1 MLHRL
6 QIFQKIYYG
15 WFILIIAGLGVFF
28 SGPGQTYSNSQFID
42 EYIMEFGWSRS
53 QVSSV
58 YSIATLIAGFMMM
71 FIGRF
76 VDRFGQRFMMVLIG
90 TLFLLACFYNSF
102 ISSIWMLAIGFFL
115 VRILGQ
121 GSMSLIPNTLLAQ
134 WFIKKRGKA
143 FGLLTLFSFASA
155 SIFPIVNTWIIQNW
169 SWQAA
174 WQFWGSALLILFV
187 PIAFFGVVN
196 RPENIGLEP
205 DGFRAKQRDSTGL
218 LSATAKE
225 AEKDWTLK
233 EAMKTRAFLGY
244 FNLRLD
250 SGYGEYR
257 NYLSYY
263 INHAN
268 ERVILGSGGVSFK
281 FNGDSG
287 YSDGTSFWGYC

>member
-1 MLHRL
+1 
-6 QIFQKIYYG
+6 
-15 WFILIIAGLGVFF
+15 
-28 SGPGQTYSNSQFID
+28 
-42 EYIMEFGWSRS
+42 
-53 QVSSV
+53 
-58 YSIATLIAGFMMM
+58 IAGFMMM

-174 WQFWGSALLILFV
+174 
-187 PIAFFGVVN
+187 
-196 RPENIGLEP
+196 
-205 DGFRAKQRDSTGL
+205 
-218 LSATAKE
+218 
-225 AEKDWTLK
+225 
-233 EAMKTRAFLGY
+233 
-244 FNLRLD
+244 
-250 SGYGEYR
+250 
-257 NYLSYY
+257 
-263 INHAN
+263 
-268 ERVILGSGGVSFK
+268 
-281 FNGDSG
+281 
-287 YSDGTSFWGYC
+287 